1 MRALDLGGGF
11 LTIFPCL
18 IARTIFIMRIAS
30 CLEGRNRRLGSG
42 AEDSGKGSSVVI
54 RYAYL

>member
-1 MRALDLGGGF
+1 VRALDLGGGF

-42 AEDSGKGSSVVI
+42 AEDSGKGSSVGI
-54 RYAYL
+54 R